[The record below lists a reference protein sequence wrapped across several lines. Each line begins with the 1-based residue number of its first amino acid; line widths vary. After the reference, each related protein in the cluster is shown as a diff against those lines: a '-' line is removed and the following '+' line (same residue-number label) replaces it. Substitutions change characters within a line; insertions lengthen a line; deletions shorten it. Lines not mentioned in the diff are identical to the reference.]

1 MKQSNNNEEHQITV
15 QIADIHGFSQYMLN
29 PAETTEML
37 QNLGEGTWIYADNQM
52 IQADQVN
59 EDNLSTTST
68 VRILPALVGGE
79 QCEGHLIQVTISE
92 AGQRHYQ
99 LNPQETLEKIQ
110 QNSNSWIYVGNDLI
124 EAEKVTVEHLSH
136 VSQVRILPALVR
148 GTTSSPQGGE
158 EE

>member
-1 MKQSNNNEEHQITV
+1 MTKQSNNDEE
-15 QIADIHGFSQYMLN
+15 
-29 PAETTEML
+29 
-37 QNLGEGTWIYADNQM
+37 
-52 IQADQVN
+52 
-59 EDNLSTTST
+59 
-68 VRILPALVGGE
+68 
-79 QCEGHLIQVTISE
+79 HLIQVTISE

-99 LNPQETLEKIQ
+99 LTPQETLEKIQ
-110 QNSNSWIYVGNDLI
+110 QNSNSWVYADNDLI